1 VFTAVVAKEQG
12 RKPLVGKSASNSI
25 YGRGVL
31 AYWVALSA
39 ENSRGLMKKFRK
51 RNVDVDLKLSK
62 YCMLVTNLPVI
73 IIKSILAKY
82 CMMVNDRLFVG
93 AVRAVQVFA
102 HQRSLAGIITSTF
115 LFTSLSLVMSE
126 ISLTS
131 DTITN

>member
-1 VFTAVVAKEQG
+1 
-12 RKPLVGKSASNSI
+12 VGKSASNSI

-31 AYWVALSA
+31 AYYWVALSA